1 MGIVL
6 PEVGESG
13 EFLDAFLHFNMQ
25 PLVKTVGGVP
35 VNDLDVP
42 VTSQQ
47 LPPARLD
54 IALEREHLRTVVD
67 VEDKARWRAMIREKH
82 RLERK
87 KAKEARK
94 AEKAEVAP
102 RLPSDVDYVS
112 RAPFN

>member
-1 MGIVL
+1 
-6 PEVGESG
+6 
-13 EFLDAFLHFNMQ
+13 MQ

-35 VNDLDVP
+35 VSDLNVDDI
-42 VTSQQ
+42 SHQ

-54 IALEREHLRTVVD
+54 IASEREHLRTVVD

-94 AEKAEVAP
+94 AEKAEAAP
-102 RLPSDVDYVS
+102 RLPSDVEYVS
-112 RAPFN
+112 WARFNCSIYFFNKVDFLIIPL